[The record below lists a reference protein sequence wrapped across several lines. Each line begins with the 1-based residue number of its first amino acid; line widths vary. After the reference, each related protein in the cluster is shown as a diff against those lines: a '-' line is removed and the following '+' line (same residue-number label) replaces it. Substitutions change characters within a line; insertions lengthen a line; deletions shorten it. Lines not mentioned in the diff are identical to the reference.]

1 MRQLSQS
8 KSGFERK
15 TKREFVDE
23 INLVLVLPWAK
34 PVSLIAPHALAPGAK
49 GDRPPF
55 AVGRMLRVHLLQ
67 KWFSLSGSA
76 IGEALFDTPM
86 FRRFVGL
93 DAGDDNLPGESTILQ
108 FRHLPK
114 TQILSLQILATVN
127 DETQVHALV

>member
-1 MRQLSQS
+1 VRVRGRDQPSAGVAL
-8 KSGFERK
+8 GK
-15 TKREFVDE
+15 TGVVDR
-23 INLVLVLPWAK
+23 AACA
-34 PVSLIAPHALAPGAK
+34 STGCK

-55 AVGRMLRVHLLQ
+55 AVERTLRDHFLQ

-76 IGEALFDTPM
+76 IGEALYDTPM

-93 DAGDDNLPGESTILQ
+93 DAGDDNLPGESTILR

-114 TQILSLQILATVN
+114 TQILSLQILAMVN